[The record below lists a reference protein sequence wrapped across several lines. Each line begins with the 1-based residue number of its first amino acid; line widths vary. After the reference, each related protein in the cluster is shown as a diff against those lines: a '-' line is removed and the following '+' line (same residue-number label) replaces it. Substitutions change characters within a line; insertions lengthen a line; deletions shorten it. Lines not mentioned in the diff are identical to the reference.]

1 MIKKIKILFI
11 VCSAQQIFFFLFKN
25 LYLFAIKVPN
35 MLNKVS
41 NFYFLRTRYYLNN
54 IVT

>member
-25 LYLFAIKVPN
+25 LYLFAIKVPKYVKQGIEF
-35 MLNKVS
+35 LLKQFPS
-41 NFYFLRTRYYLNN
+41 NALLFK
-54 IVT
+54 